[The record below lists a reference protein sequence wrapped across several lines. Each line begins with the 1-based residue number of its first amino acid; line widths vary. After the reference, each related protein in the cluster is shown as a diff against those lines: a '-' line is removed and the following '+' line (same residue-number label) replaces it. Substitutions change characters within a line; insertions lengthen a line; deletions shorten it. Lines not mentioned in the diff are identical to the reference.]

1 MPSQHESE
9 MPYNGQRLVVI
20 DALKTSSINKSKK
33 RPELAHI
40 IKQGDGALLYRN
52 GFLEENISP
61 SARRETGASKS
72 TVDPPYLST
81 LLDCLCAWVWQK
93 RGEGEGERKR
103 EGERAM
109 NQQHLF
115 SHSYFCVMIQVL
127 SFSLSLSL
135 SHSLSLSLFSLAVIW
150 ASVANL
156 PWALV

>member
-9 MPYNGQRLVVI
+9 MPYNCQRLVVI

-40 IKQGDGALLYRN
+40 LKQGDGALFCRN

-81 LLDCLCAWVWQK
+81 LLDCLCA
-93 RGEGEGERKR
+93 
-103 EGERAM
+103 
-109 NQQHLF
+109 
-115 SHSYFCVMIQVL
+115 
-127 SFSLSLSL
+127 
-135 SHSLSLSLFSLAVIW
+135 
-150 ASVANL
+150 
-156 PWALV
+156 

>member
-40 IKQGDGALLYRN
+40 LKQGDGALFCRN

-81 LLDCLCAWVWQK
+81 LLDCLCV
-93 RGEGEGERKR
+93 
-103 EGERAM
+103 RAC
-109 NQQHLF
+109 L
-115 SHSYFCVMIQVL
+115 CVCGPIYAFGV
-127 SFSLSLSL
+127 STR
-135 SHSLSLSLFSLAVIW
+135 
-150 ASVANL
+150 SVG
-156 PWALV
+156 